1 MKKGTTNTKG
11 NKKDA
16 GKKEAPARV
25 TLPFLTLSDIMNGMV
40 ETDNK
45 VEFDLVARVDGKPA
59 VTLTIYP
66 SDKDFDNAIL
76 NLYGFSIRVII
87 RAGKSGMFLSFPSQK
102 GKDGNYYDLVTCYD
116 KDFHAIIKEVL
127 AAYYNDDEETD

>member
-1 MKKGTTNTKG
+1 MKKGTNAKST
-11 NKKDA
+11 KKDA

-25 TLPFLTLSDIMNGMV
+25 TLAFLTVSEVMNGMV
-40 ETDNK
+40 ESENK
-45 VEFDLVARVDGKPA
+45 VEFNLVAPTDGNPA
-59 VTLTIYP
+59 ATLTIYP

-76 NLYGFSIRVII
+76 NLFGFSIRVII

-116 KDFHAIIKEVL
+116 KNFHSLIKEVL

>member
-1 MKKGTTNTKG
+1 MKKSTKAT
-11 NKKDA
+11 KATKA
-16 GKKEAPARV
+16 TKEAPARV
-25 TLPFLTLSDIMNGMV
+25 SCAWLTSADALASKV
-40 ETDNK
+40 ETENK
-45 VEFDLVARVDGKPA
+45 VDFDLVARVDGKPA

-116 KDFHAIIKEVL
+116 KDFHSIIKEVL
-127 AAYYNDDEETD
+127 EAYYNDDEETD